1 MRYCGKVG
9 YSSTVETRP
18 GVWVDEGIVERTY
31 YGDVIRLSRRYHT
44 VEQVNDELNISY
56 QISVLAD
63 PYALEHF
70 VDIKYVIWKGVKWKV
85 SNVEIEYP
93 RLKMTVG
100 GVYKENDES

>member
-9 YSSTVETRP
+9 YSTTIETRP
-18 GVWVDEGIVERTY
+18 GVWVDEGIIERTY
-31 YGDVIRLSRRYHT
+31 YGDVTRLARRYHT
-44 VEQVNDELNISY
+44 IEQVNDELNISY

-70 VDIKYVIWKGVKWKV
+70 VDIKYVIWKGIKWKV
-85 SNVEIEYP
+85 STVEIEHP

-100 GVYKENDES
+100 GVYRENDES

>member
-44 VEQVNDELNISY
+44 VEQVNDELSISY

-70 VDIKYVIWKGVKWKV
+70 VDIKYVVWKGVKWKV

>member
-9 YSSTVETRP
+9 YSSTVETRS

-44 VEQVNDELNISY
+44 VEQVNDELSISY

-85 SNVEIEYP
+85 SNVEIEHP

>member
-44 VEQVNDELNISY
+44 VEQVNDELSISY

>member
-9 YSSTVETRP
+9 YSTTVETRP
-18 GVWVDEGIVERTY
+18 GVWVDEKIVERTY
-31 YGDVIRLSRRYHT
+31 YGDVILLSRRYHT
-44 VEQVNDELNISY
+44 VEQVNDDLAISY

-85 SNVEIEYP
+85 SNVAIEYP

>member
-18 GVWVDEGIVERTY
+18 GVWVDESIVERTY

-44 VEQVNDELNISY
+44 VEQVNDELSISY

-70 VDIKYVIWKGVKWKV
+70 VDIKYVVWKGVKWKV